1 MLFSKKPE
9 AVAVDIGSHSIKL
22 VQLKRSAKGYQLKHF
37 GIIPLPPDVFS
48 EGEVADSEAI
58 VSALKN
64 LLENEKLKTKN
75 AVTAISGHSV
85 IVKKISVPAMGEDEL
100 AESIRFEAEQYIP
113 FDIADVNIDFQ
124 LLSSPD
130 ETEEAAA
137 QQMEILL
144 VAARREKIQTFTE
157 IIAQAGLKAITVD
170 VDAFA
175 VENQYELNYSTP
187 PDETVALVNIGAGM
201 MNINVVKNQMTAFT
215 RDVSIG
221 GRQVTETIARGLQVD
236 LQTAEALKLG
246 HEVEE
251 HGAAEVTPLIHGVVD
266 KLCMEIQRS
275 FDFFRSTAS
284 GEKISRIFL
293 SGGCA
298 CIQGIDRYMSD
309 TFGIPVEIADPF
321 RQIQVSDSDFDP
333 EYIRQMA
340 PVAAI
345 AVGLALRGVGEG

>member
-1 MLFSKKPE
+1 M
-9 AVAVDIGSHSIKL
+9 
-22 VQLKRSAKGYQLKHF
+22 
-37 GIIPLPPDVFS
+37 
-48 EGEVADSEAI
+48 
-58 VSALKN
+58 
-64 LLENEKLKTKN
+64 
-75 AVTAISGHSV
+75 
-85 IVKKISVPAMGEDEL
+85 
-100 AESIRFEAEQYIP
+100 
-113 FDIADVNIDFQ
+113 
-124 LLSSPD
+124 
-130 ETEEAAA
+130 
-137 QQMEILL
+137 
-144 VAARREKIQTFTE
+144 
-157 IIAQAGLKAITVD
+157 
-170 VDAFA
+170 
-175 VENQYELNYSTP
+175 
-187 PDETVALVNIGAGM
+187 
-201 MNINVVKNQMTAFT
+201 
-215 RDVSIG
+215 
-221 GRQVTETIARGLQVD
+221 TETIARGLQVD